1 MQADDPSALPR
12 LPERSASRLL
22 ESPEEGPQRQLAQIA
37 GAVSALARK
46 VDAIDRPPVRLAER
60 RAALAAA
67 REFITAGA
75 AVAGAARIQAE
86 LSVARYL
93 TGE

>member
-1 MQADDPSALPR
+1 MQADDPAALPR
-12 LPERSASRLL
+12 LPERPPPP
-22 ESPEEGPQRQLAQIA
+22 ESPEETSQRQLAQIA

-46 VDAIDRPPVRLAER
+46 VDALDRPAVTSGER
-60 RAALAAA
+60 RAALEIA
-67 REFITAGA
+67 REVVSGLEEQMEPAE
-75 AVAGAARIQAE
+75 RIKAE